1 METIYAQAIC
11 GFGVGSS
18 TLLKI
23 KLQGVFKALNVDAVV
38 TNGDVTSAASVKC
51 DVIFTSE
58 ELAEILEKKVNVPVI
73 VINSFVDVNEMTE
86 KVTAFIES
94 K

>member
-1 METIYAQAIC
+1 MEAIHAQAIC

-38 TNGDVTSAASVKC
+38 TNGDVTSASSVKC

-58 ELAEILEKKVNVPVI
+58 ELAEILTKKVTVPVI
-73 VINSFVDVNEMTE
+73 VINNFIDVNEMKE
-86 KVTAFIES
+86 KIAAFLES